1 MEFYVQ
7 IKELGKRKPKLKKQ
21 KIQIPTLETTTSLK
35 TFIHLLVE
43 QQLQAFDD
51 RKKKESIIPFLDN
64 GQIQE
69 QMQHGKVSFSA
80 SYNAETV
87 TLSTAQATA
96 TQAFEDGLY
105 AIFIDDN
112 QKENL
117 DAHCSVQENSIV
129 TFIRLTFLS
138 GSWF

>member
-1 MEFYVQ
+1 
-7 IKELGKRKPKLKKQ
+7 
-21 KIQIPTLETTTSLK
+21 
-35 TFIHLLVE
+35 
-43 QQLQAFDD
+43 
-51 RKKKESIIPFLDN
+51 
-64 GQIQE
+64 
-69 QMQHGKVSFSA
+69 MQHGKVSFGA

-96 TQAFEDGLY
+96 TQASEDGLY
-105 AIFIDDN
+105 TIFIDDN